1 MVVLRVYVLEQKG
14 LNAVHN
20 ISDSGAYTMG
30 EVAK

>member
-1 MVVLRVYVLEQKG
+1 MVLRVYMLEQKG

-20 ISDSGAYTMG
+20 VSDSGACTIG